1 MWVLNPSTPIQCLSA
16 GQRLFSKR
24 FLAFCMKSP
33 FSQRAAH
40 VVAPLLLVLLSAC
53 SQQELYGQLSERQAN
68 EMVAVLRNAGLA
80 ADKTPAR
87 DGKSFV
93 VTTSAH
99 DFSRAV
105 EVLHAGGFPRDSYDT
120 LGQVFKKEGF
130 VSSPTEE
137 RARFTHA
144 LSQELSN
151 TLSNI
156 DGVVQARVHV
166 SVPERNPLAD
176 KPTPATASV
185 FIKHRPGVDL
195 SQQVGKIKGLVVNA
209 MEGLPY
215 DNVTVALFPAEPLPP
230 AAPRSALAA
239 VWANYGSVILAV
251 AGAGVLAVLA
261 AVLLGWRQR
270 RRPEVPVAD
279 AQLPATMAN
288 SASQQRRMPLRAVGA
303 DSTRTAADS

>member
-1 MWVLNPSTPIQCLSA
+1 MNVLSRRATRWVAL
-16 GQRLFSKR
+16 
-24 FLAFCMKSP
+24 
-33 FSQRAAH
+33 
-40 VVAPLLLVLLSAC
+40 LLLVLLAAC
-53 SQQELYGQLSERQAN
+53 SQQELYGQLNERQAN

-80 ADKTPAR
+80 AEKSTSR
-87 DGKSFV
+87 DGKSYV
-93 VTTSAH
+93 VSTSAH

-105 EVLHAGGFPRDSYDT
+105 EVLHAGGFPRDSFDT

-151 TLSNI
+151 TLTNI

-176 KPTPATASV
+176 APTPATASV

-195 SQQVGKIKGLVVNA
+195 SQEVGKIKGLVVNA

-230 AAPRSALAA
+230 AAPRSALAVA
-239 VWANYGSVILAV
+239 WANYGGAILAV

-261 AVLLGWRQR
+261 ALLLVWRQR
-270 RRPEVPVAD
+270 RQPEEVAG
-279 AQLPATMAN
+279 AVGVPATVPATTTP
-288 SASQQRRMPLRAVGA
+288 APRRTQLRAVADGA
-303 DSTRTAADS
+303 RAAAE

>member
-1 MWVLNPSTPIQCLSA
+1 MTPPTSRRIAPWL
-16 GQRLFSKR
+16 
-24 FLAFCMKSP
+24 
-33 FSQRAAH
+33 
-40 VVAPLLLVLLSAC
+40 APLVLALLTAC
-53 SQQELYGQLSERQAN
+53 SQQELYGQLNERQAN
-68 EMVAVLRNAGLA
+68 EMVAMLRNAGLEA
-80 ADKTPAR
+80 EKAPAR

-93 VTTSAH
+93 VNTSAN

-105 EVLHAGGFPRDSYDT
+105 EVLHAGGFPRESFDT

-185 FIKHRPGVDL
+185 FIKHRPGTDL

-215 DNVTVALFPAEPLPP
+215 DNVTVAMFPAEPIPP
-230 AAPRSALAA
+230 AAPRSALAVA
-239 VWANYGSVILAV
+239 WANYGNVIVAV
-251 AGAGVLAVLA
+251 AGAGVLAVIA
-261 AVLLGWRQR
+261 ALLLGWRQR
-270 RRPEVPVAD
+270 RRPEAPAG
-279 AQLPATMAN
+279 APLPATTAPQTP
-288 SASQQRRMPLRAVGA
+288 AVPRRTPLRAVAGEA
-303 DSTRTAADS
+303 RAAGE

>member
-1 MWVLNPSTPIQCLSA
+1 MTALIP
-16 GQRLFSKR
+16 R
-24 FLAFCMKSP
+24 
-33 FSQRAAH
+33 RAAR
-40 VVAPLLLVLLSAC
+40 VLAPLALVLLAAC
-53 SQQELYGQLSERQAN
+53 SQQELYGQLNERQAN

-80 ADKTPAR
+80 AEKSPSR
-87 DGKSFV
+87 DGKAYV
-93 VTTSAH
+93 VSTNAH

-105 EVLHAGGFPRDSYDT
+105 EVLHAGGFPRDSFDT

-156 DGVVQARVHV
+156 DGVVQARVHA
-166 SVPERNPLAD
+166 SVPDKNPLAD

-215 DNVTVALFPAEPLPP
+215 DNVTVAMFPAEPIPP
-230 AAPRSALAA
+230 AVQRSALAVA
-239 VWANYGSVILAV
+239 WANYGGAIVTVAGIGLLAV
-251 AGAGVLAVLA
+251 VA
-261 AVLLGWRQR
+261 ALLLGWRQR
-270 RRPEVPVAD
+270 RRPQGPAGDQLPVAES
-279 AQLPATMAN
+279 ALPVMP
-288 SASQQRRMPLRAVGA
+288 RRAPLRAVAADAAAAGA
-303 DSTRTAADS
+303 DS

>member
-1 MWVLNPSTPIQCLSA
+1 MNPTPCLPI
-16 GQRLFSKR
+16 R
-24 FLAFCMKSP
+24 
-33 FSQRAAH
+33 
-40 VVAPLLLVLLSAC
+40 V
-53 SQQELYGQLSERQAN
+53 N
-68 EMVAVLRNAGLA
+68 
-80 ADKTPAR
+80 
-87 DGKSFV
+87 
-93 VTTSAH
+93 TSAN

-105 EVLHAGGFPRDSYDT
+105 EVLHAGGFPRESFDT

-185 FIKHRPGVDL
+185 FIKHRPGVDM

-215 DNVTVALFPAEPLPP
+215 DNVTVALFPAEPIPP
-230 AAPRSALAA
+230 AAPRSALLAA
-239 VWANYGSVILAV
+239 WANYGAAIVTV
-251 AGAGVLAVLA
+251 AALGVLAVLA
-261 AVLLGWRQR
+261 ALFMGWRQR
-270 RRPEVPVAD
+270 RQPGGTAGDQLPVPTTQAAAPARRPSMRAVHAD
-279 AQLPATMAN
+279 AA
-288 SASQQRRMPLRAVGA
+288 RA
-303 DSTRTAADS
+303 AADS

>member
-1 MWVLNPSTPIQCLSA
+1 M
-16 GQRLFSKR
+16 
-24 FLAFCMKSP
+24 FLKANARMTTRVFH
-33 FSQRAAH
+33 RAARLA
-40 VVAPLLLVLLSAC
+40 APLLLVLLTAC

-68 EMVAVLRNAGLA
+68 EMVAVLRNAGMEA
-80 ADKTPAR
+80 QKTPSR
-87 DGKSFV
+87 DGKAFV
-93 VTTSAH
+93 VSTSTH
-99 DFSRAV
+99 DFSHAV
-105 EVLHAGGFPRDSYDT
+105 EVLHAGGFPRDTFDT

-215 DNVTVALFPAEPLPP
+215 DNVTVALFPAEPIPP
-230 AAPRSALAA
+230 AVPRSALVVA
-239 VWANYGSVILAV
+239 WSNYGGAVIAVAGLGLLAV
-251 AGAGVLAVLA
+251 AA
-261 AVLLGWRQR
+261 ALFLGWRQR
-270 RRPEVPVAD
+270 RAPTPPAGD
-279 AQLPATMAN
+279 QLPVPANAAVATT
-288 SASQQRRMPLRAVGA
+288 SRRMPLRAVQGE
-303 DSTRTAADS
+303 AARAAAAES

>member
-1 MWVLNPSTPIQCLSA
+1 
-16 GQRLFSKR
+16 
-24 FLAFCMKSP
+24 MKP
-33 FSQRAAH
+33 LVPRRAARLL
-40 VVAPLLLVLLSAC
+40 APLLLVLLAAC
-53 SQQELYGQLSERQAN
+53 SQQELYGQLNERQAN
-68 EMVAVLRNAGLA
+68 EMVAVLRNAGLVA
-80 ADKTPAR
+80 EKTPAR
-87 DGKSFV
+87 DGKAFV
-93 VTTSAH
+93 VSTSAH

-105 EVLHAGGFPRDSYDT
+105 EVLHAGGFPRDSFDT

-137 RARFTHA
+137 RARITHA

-185 FIKHRPGVDL
+185 FIKHRPGTDL

-215 DNVTVALFPAEPLPP
+215 DNVTVAMFPAEPIPP
-230 AAPRSALAA
+230 AAPRSALAVA
-239 VWANYGSVILAV
+239 WANYGNVIVAV
-251 AGAGVLAVLA
+251 AGAGVLAVIA
-261 AVLLGWRQR
+261 ALLLGWRQR
-270 RRPEVPVAD
+270 RRPEAPAG
-279 AQLPATMAN
+279 APLPATTAPQTP
-288 SASQQRRMPLRAVGA
+288 AVPRRTPLRAVAGEA
-303 DSTRTAADS
+303 RAAGE

>member
-1 MWVLNPSTPIQCLSA
+1 MKP
-16 GQRLFSKR
+16 
-24 FLAFCMKSP
+24 LAP
-33 FSQRAAH
+33 RRAARLL
-40 VVAPLLLVLLSAC
+40 APLLLVLLAAC
-53 SQQELYGQLSERQAN
+53 SQQELYGQLNERQAN
-68 EMVAVLRNAGLA
+68 EMVAVLRNAGLVA
-80 ADKTPAR
+80 EKTPAR
-87 DGKSFV
+87 DGKAFV
-93 VTTSAH
+93 VSTSAH

-105 EVLHAGGFPRDSYDT
+105 EVLHAGGFPRDSFDT

-185 FIKHRPGVDL
+185 FIKHRPGTDL

-215 DNVTVALFPAEPLPP
+215 DNVTVAMFPAEPIPP
-230 AAPRSALAA
+230 AAPRSALAVA
-239 VWANYGSVILAV
+239 WANYGSLIVVLAA
-251 AGAGVLAVLA
+251 AGALAVLIA
-261 AVLLGWRQR
+261 GVMMWRQR
-270 RRPEVPVAD
+270 RLPPASPAPAVAVPP
-279 AQLPATMAN
+279 PAGAPP
-288 SASQQRRMPLRAVGA
+288 ALRRTPLRAVAGEA
-303 DSTRTAADS
+303 ARTEG

>member
-1 MWVLNPSTPIQCLSA
+1 MNVLS
-16 GQRLFSKR
+16 R
-24 FLAFCMKSP
+24 
-33 FSQRAAH
+33 RATRW
-40 VVAPLLLVLLSAC
+40 VAPLLLVLLAAC
-53 SQQELYGQLSERQAN
+53 SQQELYGQLNERQAN

-80 ADKTPAR
+80 AEKSTSR
-87 DGKSFV
+87 DGKSYV
-93 VTTSAH
+93 VSTSAH

-105 EVLHAGGFPRDSYDT
+105 EVLHAGGFPRDSFDT

-176 KPTPATASV
+176 APTPATASV

-195 SQQVGKIKGLVVNA
+195 SQEVGKIKGLVVNA

-239 VWANYGSVILAV
+239 AWANYGGAILAV

-261 AVLLGWRQR
+261 ALLLVWRQR
-270 RRPEVPVAD
+270 RQPEEIAGAVGV
-279 AQLPATMAN
+279 PATVPATTTP
-288 SASQQRRMPLRAVGA
+288 APRRTQLRAVADGA
-303 DSTRTAADS
+303 RAAAE